1 MAEHLDP
8 GVLADLALADPD
20 TADGPTPWERAHL
33 DACAACRHRLASL
46 RQVVTS
52 ARAATLEDLPVAPP
66 PRVWE
71 ALSRAIARES
81 ATPPD
86 PTADAGPPPV
96 PGAPGTATT
105 PDRAPG
111 ARPGGDTPDTAAG
124 PGPAPYPAF
133 GPDPGPRPAGHR
145 PDREPGQVPDPYGA
159 PGRGPVSGTG
169 APGAPGPA
177 PGAHPDMSL
186 DGSGP
191 PPPPPPSPASAPDA
205 EPGPARLPDGDGVA
219 GRTGP
224 QPARRPAW
232 LRRPAL
238 ALAAA
243 SLVAGGAVGGA
254 TAWWVLDEGGG
265 GTVAATG
272 EAHRLAPLVAGP
284 ASGTARMEEGPGADR
299 RMRISVEGLPPTEGY
314 YEVWLMDL
322 THRRLIAIGVLGPD
336 GTAVLPLPDGVDL
349 AAYPLVDVS
358 AQAYD
363 GDPAHSGRSVVRGPV
378 TG

>member
-33 DACAACRHRLASL
+33 DACAACRHRLAGL
-46 RQVVTS
+46 RQVVAS

-71 ALSRAIARES
+71 ALSRDIARES
-81 ATPPD
+81 AAPPD
-86 PTADAGPPPV
+86 
-96 PGAPGTATT
+96 T
-105 PDRAPG
+105 PE
-111 ARPGGDTPDTAAG
+111 
-124 PGPAPYPAF
+124 PGP
-133 GPDPGPRPAGHR
+133 D
-145 PDREPGQVPDPYGA
+145 
-159 PGRGPVSGTG
+159 
-169 APGAPGPA
+169 
-177 PGAHPDMSL
+177 PGAHPDTDPVL
-186 DGSGP
+186 GGVPGRPPDAAAAIGPYQAPRPGPEPGST
-191 PPPPPPSPASAPDA
+191 STSTSASAPDA
-205 EPGPARLPDGDGVA
+205 EPGPAQPLDRVPGLP
-219 GRTGP
+219 GP
-224 QPARRPAW
+224 EPARPGPGGGPPEPPSGPGRGPVPDAGPAPTPRAAW
-232 LRRPAL
+232 RRRPAL
-238 ALAAA
+238 VLAAVC
-243 SLVAGGAVGGA
+243 LVAGAAAGGA
-254 TAWWVLDEGGG
+254 TVRWVLEDGGG
-265 GTVAATG
+265 DTVAATG

-284 ASGTARMEEGPGADR
+284 ASGTVRMEEGPGADR

-322 THRRLIAIGVLGPD
+322 THRRLIAIGVLGPG
-336 GTAVLPLPDGVDL
+336 GTAVLPVPDGVDL